1 MYCLKFPILSTW
13 TMKFVVVGIIFP
25 CDKCWLLIS
34 KLKKASFI
42 ARGLRGFILFKT
54 GECCGWRIR
63 GSTRLN
69 VTRTQRCAVSKVPQI
84 WVSTLFKL
92 IWNSREISRLKKR
105 EKLLYSFHNEPF
117 LAGARFCHNLLV
129 KPCEECQVIDC
140 FADSKRCNI

>member
-54 GECCGWRIR
+54 GECCGKLRDVLYQKYR
-63 GSTRLN
+63 RYE
-69 VTRTQRCAVSKVPQI
+69 C
-84 WVSTLFKL
+84 STLFKL
-92 IWNSREISRLKKR
+92 TWNSREISRLKKR